1 MLWKRL
7 SLFFNGADISDRVE
21 IYGCLPAVSSLT
33 PNMNE
38 MVIVGVNDGFR
49 KNFTLT
55 KTKKSLNKTLGV
67 SSFIKDD
74 YDDEGAIA

>member
-1 MLWKRL
+1 
-7 SLFFNGADISDRVE
+7 
-21 IYGCLPAVSSLT
+21 
-33 PNMNE
+33 